1 MSITADVVVVGAG
14 IVGAS
19 VARRTAE
26 AGARVVVVERAR
38 PAGGTSLATFAWVNA
53 VGKRPK
59 DYFDLNVAGME
70 EHGRVAEE
78 LGDAAWRH
86 GGGNLELAS
95 SVQELSAKAHA
106 HRAWGYPVEML
117 DLASAAELEPD
128 VAVPGAAAAAWYRSD
143 SWVDPALLVRH
154 LLDAPRV
161 DLLAPAA
168 AIRLELQHER
178 IAGVVLHDGT
188 RIAARTVAVCT
199 GPDAGALIREVG
211 FDLGLRDSPGLLAT
225 TEPAPVR
232 VGRVIHVPGLAIRPD
247 GAGRLLLA
255 SDELDPEMEPAGGAL
270 PVAAAAEDLMRRA
283 VGAIPRLTGVA
294 IESWRIGRRAL
305 TADGKPAVG
314 PVPGCDGAYLAVM
327 HSGITLGPLIGRLAA
342 GELWTG
348 SADRRLDPYR
358 PDRFAAAVRREPDRS
373 VRAG

>member
-26 AGARVVVVERAR
+26 AGARVVVVEQAR

-53 VGKRPK
+53 VGKRPR

-70 EHGRVAEE
+70 EHRRLAEE

-86 GGGNLELAS
+86 GGGNLEWAS
-95 SVQELSAKAHA
+95 SAEELSAKSDA

-117 DLASAAELEPD
+117 DLARAAELEPD
-128 VAVPGAAAAAWYRSD
+128 VAVPGVAAAAWYRGD
-143 SWVDPALLVRH
+143 SWVDPPLLVRH
-154 LLDAPRV
+154 LLDSPGV
-161 DLLAPAA
+161 ELLSPVAV
-168 AIRLELQHER
+168 IRLELQHGR
-178 IAGVVLHDGT
+178 FAGVALDDGT
-188 RIAARTVAVCT
+188 RIAAGTVALCT
-199 GPDAGALIREVG
+199 GPDAGALTRDVG
-211 FDLGLRDSPGLLAT
+211 FDLALRDSPGLLAT
-225 TEPAPVR
+225 TEPASVR
-232 VGRVIHVPGLAIRPD
+232 LGRVIHMPGVAIRPD

-255 SDELDPEMEPAGGAL
+255 SDELDREIEPAGGVL
-270 PVAAAAEDLMRRA
+270 PVAAAAQELLRRA
-283 VGAIPRLTGVA
+283 VRLIPRLAGVT

-342 GELWTG
+342 RELRTG

-358 PDRFAAAVRREPDRS
+358 PDRFAAAVSREPDRS